1 MLKPVNTSADICQQ
15 LDILMAASF
24 RRRTDM
30 KWHLPKQNLEDNVEM
45 IPLAQVFSVELL
57 PLNFGAELL

>member
-1 MLKPVNTSADICQQ
+1 MKKKEFNKIKQMLKPVNTSADICQQ
-15 LDILMAASF
+15 LDILMTASL

-45 IPLAQVFSVELL
+45 IPLA
-57 PLNFGAELL
+57 